1 MMWMFQSAPPP
12 LGGGDLDRDQLDENP
27 NCFNPRPPRLEGATP
42 YHGVGASDGV
52 VSIRA
57 PPAWRGRPQ
66 DWFCRLSP
74 VSFNPR
80 PPRLEG
86 ATALA
91 NELASR
97 EHVSIRAPPAWR
109 GRLRPMTPRA
119 AQARFNPRPPRL
131 EGATS
136 VL

>member
-57 PPAWRGRPQ
+57 PPAWRGR
-66 DWFCRLSP
+66 
-74 VSFNPR
+74 
-80 PPRLEG
+80 
-86 ATALA
+86 
-91 NELASR
+91 
-97 EHVSIRAPPAWR
+97 
-109 GRLRPMTPRA
+109 LRPMTPRA

>member
-57 PPAWRGRPQ
+57 PPAWRGRP
-66 DWFCRLSP
+66 LSRMNWP
-74 VSFNPR
+74 
-80 PPRLEG
+80 
-86 ATALA
+86 AA
-91 NELASR
+91 NTFQS
-97 EHVSIRAPPAWR
+97 APPPL
-109 GRLRPMTPRA
+109 G
-119 AQARFNPRPPRL
+119 
-131 EGATS
+131 GGDS